1 MKGELVR
8 EFSDWFAGYL
18 RPFEEGDEELRRNTR
33 LKKEHTRRVR
43 AEITGLG
50 RELELEEAD
59 LLLAD
64 TLALF
69 HDLGRFEQYSRYR
82 TFVDRDSEDHAALGV
97 KILKEHRVLA
107 GLEERTSELILKAV
121 SYHNRVLLPE
131 EESPRCLFF
140 TRLLRDAD
148 KLDIWKVVTDY
159 YQRKDP
165 ARDRAIELGLPDTP
179 GFSPEVGEALLQK
192 EIVRADLLRN
202 LNDFKLLQVGWVYG
216 LNFPASFERVR
227 RRGYLEII
235 RRYLPRTKEID
246 RLFKM
251 AGDYL
256 RDKARDHKTGRP
268 FPSDC
273 LIEAGT
279 RTAITN
285 PGEQYR

>member
-1 MKGELVR
+1 MITKDHLKKFEK
-8 EFSDWFAGYL
+8 WFGGYL
-18 RPFEEGDEELRRNTR
+18 RPFEAGDEEIRRNTR

-43 AEITGLG
+43 GEIADLG
-50 RELELEEAD
+50 RELGLPEED

-97 KILKEHRVLA
+97 KILEEHRVLA
-107 GLEERTSELILKAV
+107 GLEGKTRELILKAV
-121 SYHNRVLLPE
+121 FYHNRASLPE
-131 EESPRCLFF
+131 EESPEVLFF

-159 YQRKDP
+159 YQRSDP
-165 ARDRAIELGLPDTP
+165 ARDRAIEIGLPDTP
-179 GFSPEVGEALLQK
+179 GFSPEVGEALVRK
-192 EIVRADLLRN
+192 EIVRSDRLRN

-216 LNFPASFERVR
+216 LNFPPTFERVR

-246 RLFKM
+246 RVLKV
-251 AGDYL
+251 AGDHL
-256 RDKARDHKTGRP
+256 LAM
-268 FPSDC
+268 S
-273 LIEAGT
+273 
-279 RTAITN
+279 
-285 PGEQYR
+285 